1 MTALGARVPGC
12 PSAGAP
18 ECRGARVP
26 GRPSAGAP
34 ECRGAR
40 VSGAHGPAESAH
52 ASPRHS
58 GSVQVSARA

>member
-1 MTALGARVPGC
+1 MTALGARVPGR

-34 ECRGAR
+34 EYPAPTVRLRVLMPAPGTAAACR
-40 VSGAHGPAESAH
+40 
-52 ASPRHS
+52 
-58 GSVQVSARA
+58 